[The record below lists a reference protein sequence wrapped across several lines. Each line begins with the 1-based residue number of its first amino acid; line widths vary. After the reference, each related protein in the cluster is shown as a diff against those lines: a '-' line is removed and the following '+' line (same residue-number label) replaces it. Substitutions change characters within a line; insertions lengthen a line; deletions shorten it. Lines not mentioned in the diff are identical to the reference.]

1 MNPITL
7 IKSKVQ
13 TLLCIILAT
22 LLTVSYLGGRTDREE
37 LKQVSGKLTEH
48 VLLNERLSEQNL
60 SLAQELKSKP
70 IEYITIT
77 KDVEKEVCN
86 GRIKQELITALP
98 SKKDD
103 HNAKTTTADIDDRL
117 PNDLLKLLK

>member
-70 IEYITIT
+70 VEYITIT

-117 PNDLLKLLK
+117 PADLLKLLK

>member
-7 IKSKVQ
+7 IKSKFQ

-22 LLTVSYLGGRTDREE
+22 LLTVSYLTGRSDRAE

-60 SLAQELKSKP
+60 SLAREIRDKP
-70 IEYITIT
+70 AEYITIT
-77 KDVEKEVCN
+77 KEVEKEVCN
-86 GRIKQELITALP
+86 GRIKQELIKALP
-98 SKKDD
+98 VKKDD
-103 HNAKTTTADIDDRL
+103 INAKKTTADIDDRL
-117 PNDLLKLLK
+117 PDDLLKLLK